1 MSIASESS
9 VTRTQPHTPQ
19 RSAPRGLVGALRSLR
34 TDFRSAPFTLS
45 HLGMCPLALCVA
57 QIIRERMMDR
67 AGGRRRGKSS
77 LHFSEALKSWAP
89 DRARADPIFATRR
102 CRDPGSARTR
112 RYIGP
117 DCVCR
122 AARDRRLV
130 TGVDR
135 RGVGD
140 AWRGALEPARPLA
153 PPRIGYLSPLRS
165 PELGR
170 RSVELERGGAVH
182 RTPHAIRL
190 PATHKTLQ
198 RSLHLRETLN
208 TTADHDVITMMP
220 VRAPHDAMSSVGSA
234 RARREISMSSDM

>member
-9 VTRTQPHTPQ
+9 VTRAQPHTPQ
-19 RSAPRGLVGALRSLR
+19 APRGLVGALRSLR
-34 TDFRSAPFTLS
+34 TDFRSAPFALS

-77 LHFSEALKSWAP
+77 SNIHFSEVKVVGAGP
-89 DRARADPIFATRR
+89 RARRSDIRHPAMSRSGIRADPTVY
-102 CRDPGSARTR
+102 RTGR
-112 RYIGP
+112 
-117 DCVCR
+117 CVCR

-198 RSLHLRETLN
+198 RSLHLRETLH

-220 VRAPHDAMSSVGSA
+220 VRAPHDAMSSVGTA

>member
-77 LHFSEALKSWAP
+77 LHFGEVKVVGAGP
-89 DRARADPIFATRR
+89 RARRSDIRPPAMPRSGIRADPTVY
-102 CRDPGSARTR
+102 RT
-112 RYIGP
+112 GL
-117 DCVCR
+117 CVQSG
-122 AARDRRLV
+122 ARDRRLV

-170 RSVELERGGAVH
+170 RSVWSWSVEVPYTVL
-182 RTPHAIRL
+182 RTRFDCPRRTRHCSGL
-190 PATHKTLQ
+190 CTC
-198 RSLHLRETLN
+198 
-208 TTADHDVITMMP
+208 
-220 VRAPHDAMSSVGSA
+220 VRP
-234 RARREISMSSDM
+234 